1 MTIKTQVASIA
12 PRMPMPAN
20 LRVQESTLRL
30 VSEHSKPT
38 EIPPNVSEL
47 TNRTLDIAFAV
58 ILGAVFSPV
67 FVAASTVLLVT
78 DGPVF
83 FSQTRIG
90 RGGKPFKVYKF
101 RTMVNNAPD
110 VLQKLLDE
118 NPELRAEWE
127 RDFKLKNDP
136 RITPIGR
143 FLRKTS
149 LDELPQLWNILKG
162 DMSLVGPRP
171 VAPAE
176 IERYGRF
183 AKHYY
188 AQRPGLTGLWQ
199 VSGRNDTSYERRAVL
214 DAYYSKNR
222 SLMLNLSI
230 IAKTVRVVL
239 KGSGAY

>member
-1 MTIKTQVASIA
+1 MTIKTQAASIA
-12 PRMPMPAN
+12 PRMPMPAS

-30 VSEHSKPT
+30 VSDHSKT
-38 EIPPNVSEL
+38 ADTPPNVSEL
-47 TNRTLDIAFAV
+47 ANRTLDIAFAV
-58 ILGAVFSPV
+58 ALGAVFSPV
-67 FVAASTVLLVT
+67 FVVASAVLLAT

-118 NPELRAEWE
+118 NPDLRAEWE

-136 RITPIGR
+136 RVTPIGR

-183 AKHYY
+183 AKHYF

-199 VSGRNDTSYERRAVL
+199 VSGRNDASYERRVVL

>member
-1 MTIKTQVASIA
+1 MNPKSQTAIVAIPIEPPA
-12 PRMPMPAN
+12 RPRTN
-20 LRVQESTLRL
+20 LKLRL
-30 VSEHSKPT
+30 VEAHIAPEAQPKPS
-38 EIPPNVSEL
+38 NGVY
-47 TNRTLDIAFAV
+47 RALDIAFA
-58 ILGAVFSPV
+58 ISLGVVFSPV
-67 FVAASTVLLVT
+67 IVTVTVLLALSP
-78 DGPVF
+78 GPIF
-83 FSQTRIG
+83 FGQIRLGQGG
-90 RGGKPFKVYKF
+90 RPFKVFKF
-101 RTMVNNAPD
+101 RTMVPDAPD
-110 VLQKLLDE
+110 VLSKMLEAD
-118 NPELRAEWE
+118 PEVRAEWE

-171 VAPAE
+171 IAPAE

-183 AKHYY
+183 AKHYF

-199 VSGRNDTSYERRAVL
+199 VSGRNDASYDRRVVL

-230 IAKTVRVVL
+230 ILKTVRVVL

>member
-1 MTIKTQVASIA
+1 MTIKTQAASIT
-12 PRMPMPAN
+12 PRMPMPAS

-30 VSEHSKPT
+30 VSDHSKT
-38 EIPPNVSEL
+38 TDTPPNVSEL

-58 ILGAVFSPV
+58 ALGAVFSPV
-67 FVAASTVLLVT
+67 FVVASAVLLAT

-118 NPELRAEWE
+118 NPDLRAEWE

-136 RITPIGR
+136 RVTPIGR

-183 AKHYY
+183 AKHYF

-199 VSGRNDTSYERRAVL
+199 VSGRNDASYERRVVL